1 MTKEISQLL
10 PWLPF
15 IPLAASLIFLL
26 AGNHR
31 LARKIIFALGTL
43 PGLALGFVLASVVIT
58 PAGADPVVLTAWD
71 EFFCADGVSVLMMLC
86 TFFFVFAVGVYSFP
100 YLRRQ
105 HEDGRVTERGVRIYF
120 FLLLVFCSSLAWMVI
135 SNNLLVMFVAVEGST
150 IVTAL
155 LVALYRTR
163 ASLEAAFKYNLL
175 LVMAIMFALM
185 GTVLIFVEMSERAPG
200 LTGIHLLEIGRV
212 ATLIPAHI
220 ALTVAALFICAFGTK
235 GGMFPFHA
243 WLPDA
248 HSEAP
253 EPVSALLSG
262 VVITIGAYCLVRIV
276 ALFTPHYQ
284 SVVLLVAAMASISI
298 LVGILM
304 AIVQDDLKRLLAY
317 STISQIAYIFEGI
330 GLGTYLGIYG
340 GLFHAFT
347 HLLAKGLLF
356 FCAGAIVYRLGI
368 RRISELGGLSRKMP
382 VTAVCFFI
390 ASFSMGSVPF
400 FAGFMSKYTIILAVG
415 NSRIWWA
422 LGISAIGGLLTL
434 ACMVWAAYRVFWGAE
449 SEKVRALE
457 PGGREMPG
465 AMMATMVTVAALI
478 VVVGVYPAVLY
489 PLLDSATRSI
499 LAVFSL

>member
-10 PWLPF
+10 PWIPF
-15 IPLAASLIFLL
+15 IPLVASLIFLL
-26 AGNHR
+26 AKSNQ
-31 LARKIIFALGTL
+31 AAQKVIFALGTL
-43 PGLALGFVLASVVIT
+43 PGLALGCVLASLVIT
-58 PAGADPVVLTAWD
+58 PAHTTPVVLTAWE
-71 EFFCADGVSVLMMLC
+71 EFFCADGLSVLMILC

-100 YLRRQ
+100 YIRRQ
-105 HEDGRVTERGVRIYF
+105 HEEGRVTERGVRLYF
-120 FLLLVFCSSLAWMVI
+120 FLLLVFCSALTWMVI
-135 SNNLLVMFVAVEGST
+135 SNNLLVMFVAIEVST

-155 LVALYRTR
+155 LIALYKTR
-163 ASLEAAFKYNLL
+163 PSLEAAFKYNML

-185 GTVLIFVEMSERAPG
+185 GTVLIFAEMAERAPG

-212 ATLIPAHI
+212 AALIPAHI
-220 ALTVAALFICAFGTK
+220 ALTVVALFICAFGTK

-253 EPVSALLSG
+253 APISALLSG
-262 VVITIGAYCLVRIV
+262 VVVTIGAYCLVRV
-276 ALFTPHYQ
+276 VSLFTSHYQ
-284 SVVLLVAAMASISI
+284 AVVILLAAMASVSI

-356 FCAGAIVYRLGI
+356 FCAGAIIYRLDI

-382 VTAVCFFI
+382 FTALCFFI
-390 ASFSMGSVPF
+390 GGFSMGSVPL
-400 FAGFMSKYTIILAVG
+400 FAGFMSKYTIILAIG
-415 NSRIWWA
+415 KSQIWWA
-422 LGISAIGGLLTL
+422 MGISAVGGLLTL
-434 ACMVWAAYRVFWGAE
+434 VCMVWAAYRVFWGAE
-449 SEKVRALE
+449 SEKVKALQV
-457 PGGREMPG
+457 GSREMPP
-465 AMMATMVTVAALI
+465 AMMVTMLSIAVLII
-478 VVVGVYPAVLY
+478 VVGLYPAALY

-499 LAVFSL
+499 LAVFSM